1 MGKSSTSIPHNK
13 GSLLLNIKF
22 VCIMTPHAPKR
33 SRENC
38 VKAAVC
44 EMLDKEEESSPT
56 RDYTLAVLCVPSAA
70 LSLVTK
76 WDFQQFV
83 YSSHYQNTIFPPPP
97 HSHLD
102 EMNKNEE
109 SLALSVSN
117 ARVMKS
123 CQSFTF
129 LNCDI

>member
-1 MGKSSTSIPHNK
+1 MLDHGSMTLLKLGMRSVSKIQAKNFVCLGLGYPLIGKSSTSIPHNK

-44 EMLDKEEESSPT
+44 EMLDKEEEESSPT

-70 LSLVTK
+70 VSCHQVGFPTICLLPQTSL
-76 WDFQQFV
+76 
-83 YSSHYQNTIFPPPP
+83 
-97 HSHLD
+97 
-102 EMNKNEE
+102 
-109 SLALSVSN
+109 
-117 ARVMKS
+117 
-123 CQSFTF
+123 F
-129 LNCDI
+129 LIY